1 MSVVRAV
8 TIAILLVVVLSLF
21 NPANV
26 LSQTLMLYVPVLV
39 LLATGAALLH
49 RGKVDFVGW
58 GVSLLV
64 WATVSLGLFL
74 FGGLRG
80 HNAMSFV
87 VAMTIAGTIVGG
99 RAAIAVGLLSIA
111 TAVVVYL
118 LERDG
123 GLPTT
128 LAPLS
133 APNSLIAITVSI
145 LLSGWMLALS
155 LLGMERALANE
166 RAASKERDLAH
177 AHGLRAQRLESV
189 GRLAAGVAH
198 DLSNMLSIVQL
209 TADELHVRAA
219 ATPELKPLV
228 DDLRQAS
235 DQASL
240 LSRRMVGMSRARGSP
255 LEQLEVGAVAQ
266 NFAPLLRKLLSAET
280 QLQLH
285 LRTPLHVSASAS
297 AIEHVLLNLVVNARD
312 AMPNGGPIDIIVEGR
327 ELLVR
332 DAGVG
337 MSAEVQSKLFT
348 PFFTTRG
355 KGTGLGLANVAEL
368 AASMKATVTVQ
379 SEPGKGS
386 TFKIAFPA

>member
-240 LSRRMVGMSRARGSP
+240 LSRRMVGMSRASGSP